1 MRPCLSQVCCL
12 GAGFEDD
19 LHGFADAAGDAI
31 ELWLTKLDEYLKT
44 HSVNDVRKLAAD
56 REQRFVA
63 ASFQGGLLV
72 SQGESRR
79 ETWSQFER
87 RLDTLGELGVPTL
100 VLVPDFHNPPTE
112 LEIERAQM
120 SLQQAGRLAAA
131 RNVRLAVEFQSR
143 QPFLNNLETAASF
156 IASVDE
162 PNVGLCLD
170 LFHYYSGPSK
180 FEDFLC
186 LSPAN
191 LFHVQVC
198 DVMARPRELMSD
210 SERIIPGDGDF
221 QLGPIIEQLRR
232 IGYEGY
238 VSLELMNPQ
247 FWPISPRQ
255 VGEIG
260 LTALRMLLGQSSGG
274 VKRDYLPG

>member
-44 HSVNDVRKLAAD
+44 HSVAEVKELAAG

-72 SQGESRR
+72 SQGEARR
-79 ETWSQFER
+79 ETWAQFER
-87 RLDTLGELGVPTL
+87 RLNVLGELGVPTL
-100 VLVPDFHNPPTE
+100 VIAPDFHGTVTD
-112 LEIERAQM
+112 LEIERAQV
-120 SLQQAGRLAAA
+120 SLKQAGQLAAA
-131 RNVRLAVEFQSR
+131 RNIRLAVEFQSR
-143 QPFLNNLETAASF
+143 QPFLNNVETAASF
-156 IASVDE
+156 VASVEE

-170 LFHYYSGPSK
+170 LFHYYAGPSK
-180 FEDFLC
+180 FEDLAC

-210 SERIIPGDGDF
+210 TERIIPGDGDF

-232 IGYEGY
+232 IGYDGH

-247 FWPISPRQ
+247 FWPISPQQ

-260 LTALRMLLGQSSGG
+260 LTAMRMLLGQSSGG
-274 VKRDYLPG
+274 VPRDYLPG

>member
-44 HSVNDVRKLAAD
+44 HSVAEVKELAAG

-72 SQGESRR
+72 SQGEARR
-79 ETWSQFER
+79 ETWAQFER
-87 RLDTLGELGVPTL
+87 RLDVLGELGVPTL
-100 VLVPDFHNPPTE
+100 VIAPDFHGTVTD
-112 LEIERAQM
+112 LEIERAQV
-120 SLQQAGRLAAA
+120 SLKQAGRLAAA
-131 RNVRLAVEFQSR
+131 RNIRLAVEFQSR
-143 QPFLNNLETAASF
+143 QPFLNNVETAASF
-156 IASVDE
+156 VASVEE

-170 LFHYYSGPSK
+170 LFHYYAGPSK
-180 FEDFLC
+180 FEDLAY
-186 LSPAN
+186 LSQAN

-210 SERIIPGDGDF
+210 TERIIPGDGDF

-232 IGYEGY
+232 IGYEGH

-274 VKRDYLPG
+274 VPRDYLPG